1 MFNYNNVAL
10 VILINLLV
18 TISNQE
24 TNNDIIFYSIIDRL
38 QTQIVDLNLP
48 NEDELHIQLS
58 GLKQVR
64 SFQ

>member
-1 MFNYNNVAL
+1 
-10 VILINLLV
+10 LV

-64 SFQ
+64 SFQQKL